1 MKKKNLVLAL
11 FIMFL
16 GFGFMLN
23 VHAEIP
29 EPQITAT
36 NMLSTQIRVNYK
48 LSSCGEYKTC
58 GVVLINLNWYYRNDY
73 AIVLRAAGDG
83 YKTYDGLN
91 KGETYAF
98 KVAVYWFD
106 DDGKYHMSLPGEPL
120 TIKAQ
125 APTSKTPTKLD
136 ITTAPTKTEYIEG
149 ETFDPT
155 GMKLKVTYNMGDST
169 EIQDGK
175 GCTFSPS
182 KIEKDTTQ
190 IRITCEGVYA
200 TQSIKAS
207 EKTIEEITEITSKPN
222 KVIYEDG
229 EYFEPTG
236 MKIKVKYNNEI
247 TEEVE
252 VTKDICKFI
261 PDKLTVGTDK
271 VTIEC
276 GNTQTNVD
284 VTVKEKEK
292 EVTLENISIKT
303 EPTKKEYIEGEKF
316 NSEGM
321 VITYKYSD
329 GTTVDKNVSEEVSNN
344 KCTIDPSGEL
354 SKNDTKVTITCSG
367 KSVDQNITVKAKEV
381 TLENISIKN
390 EPKKK
395 EYIEGEKFN
404 SEGMVI
410 TYKYSDGT
418 TVDKNVSEEVSNN
431 KCTID
436 PSGEL
441 SKNDTKVTIT
451 CSGKSVDQNITV
463 VNKYITGIT
472 AKTPA
477 AKTIYQEGETF
488 DPTGMEVE
496 ATYNDNS
503 KKTLNIKEEIE
514 NGTCTFSPNTPLT
527 KDVTSVKITCTGNI
541 EITQQIT
548 VKETVTVSVVVQNG
562 TVETPSKTIDYNTN
576 TTFNITPTQEDY
588 TYGYVSCTNNQTG
601 TYNNKVLTLKNVTK
615 DTTCTVKLVNEMTTL
630 YNDGTLIINEQLK
643 DRSTNIEKHGTFTNE
658 YVAMDSDN
666 SYVFDC
672 TFSTISCT
680 PWYNERKN
688 VKSVEIGKTIKPTST
703 AYWFYAFVNMEKGDF
718 ANLDTS
724 QVTNMKSM
732 FNTAGY
738 DVTAFNLDLSSW
750 DTSKVANMHD
760 MFRGAGS
767 SYKTTTWSI
776 GGLSNWNTSQ
786 VTDMGGMFTNAG
798 GDSTTTF
805 NLDLSSWDTSNV
817 TDMNG
822 MFYQAGQKATT
833 FNLDLSNWDTSNVTD
848 MMSMF
853 DGAGRNAITWNI
865 GGISN
870 WNTSS
875 VTNMSG
881 MFYAASQKAT
891 IFNLDLS
898 GWDTSKV
905 TNMSNMFR
913 SAGQTAT
920 TFNLDLSNWDTSSI
934 TNMSSIFSGAGSS
947 ATTWTVKIPSTT
959 GSLTNTTSKWYGS
972 SEDIYAEPDSGKYFT
987 LSGSEVKKALT
998 SIEIKDLPTKTEY
1011 IEGELFDPTG
1021 MTLNGIYSDETTEV
1035 LNVKDEVEKGT
1046 CEIIPNTALTS
1057 DITSVKIKCNDLEVT
1072 QDITVK
1078 KMVTAS
1084 IVVQN
1089 GTTNSNFK
1097 KIEYNTDT
1105 TFDITPIGEDYTSA
1119 HIDCTNN
1126 QTGTYDN
1133 KVLTLNN
1140 VTSDTTC
1147 TVKLVNEMTTLYTD
1161 GTLIINEQLKDR
1173 STNISKHGA
1182 VTNKYV
1188 AMDSDNS
1195 YTFNSSSVI
1204 WKNERI
1210 NVKSVEIGKT
1220 IKPTSTAYWFDELTN
1235 MEKGDFTNLDTSN
1248 VTDMSYMFYNA
1259 GKNVLSFKLNLSN
1272 LNTSKVTDMS
1282 HMFYNAGA
1290 SASTWNVGDLSSWD
1304 TSNVTNMMQMF
1315 NSIGQNSKTWTLGNI
1330 SNWNTSK
1337 VTDMSGMF
1345 SYVGKNITTFNLDLS
1360 RWDTSNVTNM
1370 GGMFTH
1376 AGAYSTD
1383 FNLILDGWDT
1393 SKVTSMVQ
1401 MFAYAGA
1408 YEAETFNLDLSRWD
1422 TSSVTNMYNMFES
1435 TGENTEALSWT
1446 ISIPKKTGTLSNTG
1460 ERLYGASE
1468 TIYGSNPSF
1477 AKKFTLS

>member
-1 MKKKNLVLAL
+1 MKKKNLFFAL
-11 FIMFL
+11 FMMLL
-16 GFGFMLN
+16 GFGFVLN

-58 GVVLINLNWYYRNDY
+58 GVVLVNRNWYFRNDE
-73 AIVLRAAGDG
+73 AIVLRAAGDS
-83 YKTYDGLN
+83 YKTYDGLY
-91 KGETYAF
+91 KGEKYAF
-98 KVAVYWFD
+98 LVAVYWFD
-106 DDGKYHMSLPGEPL
+106 DNNQFHMSELGDPITL
-120 TIKAQ
+120 KAQ
-125 APTSKTPTKLD
+125 APTSKTPTKLE
-136 ITTAPTKTEYIEG
+136 IVTAPTKTEYIEG

-200 TQSIKAS
+200 TQSIKVS

-229 EYFEPTG
+229 EYFDPTG

-292 EVTLENISIKT
+292 EKILENISIKT
-303 EPTKKEYIEGEKF
+303 EATKKEYIEGEKF
-316 NSEGM
+316 NSDGM

-329 GTTVDKNVSEEVSNN
+329 GTIVDKNVSEEVSNN
-344 KCTIDPSGEL
+344 KCTINPSGEL
-354 SKNDTKVTITCSG
+354 SKNDTKVTIAC
-367 KSVDQNITVKAKEV
+367 D
-381 TLENISIKN
+381 
-390 EPKKK
+390 
-395 EYIEGEKFN
+395 
-404 SEGMVI
+404 
-410 TYKYSDGT
+410 
-418 TVDKNVSEEVSNN
+418 
-431 KCTID
+431 
-436 PSGEL
+436 
-441 SKNDTKVTIT
+441 
-451 CSGKSVDQNITV
+451 GKSVDQNITV

-477 AKTIYQEGETF
+477 AKTIYQEGEIF

-576 TTFNITPTQEDY
+576 TTFNITP
-588 TYGYVSCTNNQTG
+588 
-601 TYNNKVLTLKNVTK
+601 
-615 DTTCTVKLVNEMTTL
+615 
-630 YNDGTLIINEQLK
+630 
-643 DRSTNIEKHGTFTNE
+643 
-658 YVAMDSDN
+658 
-666 SYVFDC
+666 
-672 TFSTISCT
+672 
-680 PWYNERKN
+680 
-688 VKSVEIGKTIKPTST
+688 
-703 AYWFYAFVNMEKGDF
+703 
-718 ANLDTS
+718 
-724 QVTNMKSM
+724 
-732 FNTAGY
+732 
-738 DVTAFNLDLSSW
+738 
-750 DTSKVANMHD
+750 
-760 MFRGAGS
+760 
-767 SYKTTTWSI
+767 
-776 GGLSNWNTSQ
+776 
-786 VTDMGGMFTNAG
+786 
-798 GDSTTTF
+798 
-805 NLDLSSWDTSNV
+805 
-817 TDMNG
+817 
-822 MFYQAGQKATT
+822 
-833 FNLDLSNWDTSNVTD
+833 
-848 MMSMF
+848 
-853 DGAGRNAITWNI
+853 
-865 GGISN
+865 
-870 WNTSS
+870 
-875 VTNMSG
+875 
-881 MFYAASQKAT
+881 
-891 IFNLDLS
+891 
-898 GWDTSKV
+898 
-905 TNMSNMFR
+905 
-913 SAGQTAT
+913 
-920 TFNLDLSNWDTSSI
+920 
-934 TNMSSIFSGAGSS
+934 
-947 ATTWTVKIPSTT
+947 
-959 GSLTNTTSKWYGS
+959 
-972 SEDIYAEPDSGKYFT
+972 
-987 LSGSEVKKALT
+987 
-998 SIEIKDLPTKTEY
+998 
-1011 IEGELFDPTG
+1011 
-1021 MTLNGIYSDETTEV
+1021 
-1035 LNVKDEVEKGT
+1035 
-1046 CEIIPNTALTS
+1046 
-1057 DITSVKIKCNDLEVT
+1057 
-1072 QDITVK
+1072 
-1078 KMVTAS
+1078 
-1084 IVVQN
+1084 
-1089 GTTNSNFK
+1089 
-1097 KIEYNTDT
+1097 
-1105 TFDITPIGEDYTSA
+1105 IGEDYTSA
-1119 HIDCTNN
+1119 YVNCTNN

-1182 VTNKYV
+1182 VANKYV
-1188 AMDSDNS
+1188 AMDNDNP

-1204 WKNERI
+1204 WENERI
-1210 NVKSVEIGKT
+1210 NVKNVEIGRT
-1220 IKPTSTAYWFDELTN
+1220 IKPTSTAYWFSELTN
-1235 MEKGDFTNLDTSN
+1235 MEKGDFTNLDTSK

-1282 HMFYNAGA
+1282 HMFYNAGE

-1315 NSIGQNSKTWTLGNI
+1315 NSIGQKSKTWTLGNI

-1345 SYVGKNITTFNLDLS
+1345 SYVGKNITTFNLNLS
-1360 RWDTSNVTNM
+1360 HWDTSNVTNM

-1376 AGAYSTD
+1376 AGAYSTN

-1435 TGENTEALSWT
+1435 AGENTEALSWT

>member
-292 EVTLENISIKT
+292 TLENISIKT
-303 EPTKKEYIEGEKF
+303 EATKKEYIEGEKF
-316 NSEGM
+316 NSDGM

-329 GTTVDKNVSEEVSNN
+329 GTIVDKNVSEEVSNN
-344 KCTIDPSGEL
+344 KCTIDPNGEL
-354 SKNDTKVTITCSG
+354 SKNDTKVTIAC
-367 KSVDQNITVKAKEV
+367 D
-381 TLENISIKN
+381 
-390 EPKKK
+390 
-395 EYIEGEKFN
+395 
-404 SEGMVI
+404 
-410 TYKYSDGT
+410 
-418 TVDKNVSEEVSNN
+418 
-431 KCTID
+431 
-436 PSGEL
+436 
-441 SKNDTKVTIT
+441 
-451 CSGKSVDQNITV
+451 GKSVDQNITV

-477 AKTIYQEGETF
+477 AKTIYQEGEIF

-576 TTFNITPTQEDY
+576 KTFN
-588 TYGYVSCTNNQTG
+588 
-601 TYNNKVLTLKNVTK
+601 
-615 DTTCTVKLVNEMTTL
+615 
-630 YNDGTLIINEQLK
+630 
-643 DRSTNIEKHGTFTNE
+643 
-658 YVAMDSDN
+658 
-666 SYVFDC
+666 
-672 TFSTISCT
+672 
-680 PWYNERKN
+680 
-688 VKSVEIGKTIKPTST
+688 
-703 AYWFYAFVNMEKGDF
+703 
-718 ANLDTS
+718 
-724 QVTNMKSM
+724 
-732 FNTAGY
+732 
-738 DVTAFNLDLSSW
+738 
-750 DTSKVANMHD
+750 
-760 MFRGAGS
+760 
-767 SYKTTTWSI
+767 
-776 GGLSNWNTSQ
+776 
-786 VTDMGGMFTNAG
+786 
-798 GDSTTTF
+798 
-805 NLDLSSWDTSNV
+805 
-817 TDMNG
+817 
-822 MFYQAGQKATT
+822 
-833 FNLDLSNWDTSNVTD
+833 
-848 MMSMF
+848 
-853 DGAGRNAITWNI
+853 
-865 GGISN
+865 
-870 WNTSS
+870 
-875 VTNMSG
+875 
-881 MFYAASQKAT
+881 
-891 IFNLDLS
+891 
-898 GWDTSKV
+898 
-905 TNMSNMFR
+905 
-913 SAGQTAT
+913 
-920 TFNLDLSNWDTSSI
+920 
-934 TNMSSIFSGAGSS
+934 
-947 ATTWTVKIPSTT
+947 
-959 GSLTNTTSKWYGS
+959 
-972 SEDIYAEPDSGKYFT
+972 
-987 LSGSEVKKALT
+987 
-998 SIEIKDLPTKTEY
+998 
-1011 IEGELFDPTG
+1011 
-1021 MTLNGIYSDETTEV
+1021 
-1035 LNVKDEVEKGT
+1035 
-1046 CEIIPNTALTS
+1046 
-1057 DITSVKIKCNDLEVT
+1057 
-1072 QDITVK
+1072 
-1078 KMVTAS
+1078 
-1084 IVVQN
+1084 
-1089 GTTNSNFK
+1089 
-1097 KIEYNTDT
+1097 
-1105 TFDITPIGEDYTSA
+1105 ITPIGEDYTSA
-1119 HIDCTNN
+1119 YVNCTNN

-1188 AMDSDNS
+1188 AMDNDNP

-1204 WKNERI
+1204 WENERI
-1210 NVKSVEIGKT
+1210 NVKNVEIGRT

-1282 HMFYNAGA
+1282 YMFYNAGE

-1315 NSIGQNSKTWTLGNI
+1315 NSIGQKSKTWTLGNI

-1376 AGAYSTD
+1376 AGAYSTN

-1435 TGENTEALSWT
+1435 AGENTEALSWT